1 MNIEVEGNS
10 ISFKKIKSIFFKYKF
25 LNLLIIFASI
35 LLGAFKY
42 YPTHPIYKSHITLEI
57 EQQVNL
63 NKTDFFGNK
72 ISEGREIETEIDILK
87 SEFLIEKTIK
97 NISFNTTYL
106 KSSNL
111 KKTQLY
117 KDIPFVIKNLNF
129 NSKKG
134 HPHVYNIKD
143 LGDNKFQ
150 LTRKRSFLGKIKNEI
165 IKYLPLNKNNN
176 TLDGIY
182 SYSRPIIGR
191 DISFTVEKISN
202 FKSGDSISDTKYSFY
217 FENDQEIINHIKQNL
232 TIKPASFKSS
242 VLKISFED
250 HIAVRARDFLNSF
263 IDNYLYFSLKNQTQK
278 DSKTLSFLNKQIDVI
293 DERLK
298 SSENGLLGFKESNNI
313 ADITLQRNEI
323 ITKLN
328 NFKQELNNARIDYSI
343 TKNIYQSS
351 KRGNYGDLSGLS
363 NKYPILSTMLQNL
376 ENLQVEK
383 ERLLST
389 LTYQHPDVVNLSNGI
404 FKLKKGIKNI
414 SKGIYS
420 KIAQRVKSLEKIT
433 EEYQTKLT
441 QFPKKE
447 KELAKYERVF
457 HVNDK
462 VYNYL
467 LQKQSELSIEK
478 AAKHLK
484 KNILDHAKVPT
495 KPISPK
501 LALFLTISTFLGIM
515 LAILHT
521 ALRAFLDTL
530 IKGQDDVYRITDIPI
545 YGVIPFVKDS
555 TNYNSAYVLDDPT
568 SKTSE
573 AFRVV
578 KTNLEYIVTP
588 DDSKVILVTSTIP
601 NEGKTTFSANLAAIL
616 GMGEKTSIIL
626 SLDLRRPE
634 LHHKFSLSNKIG
646 MSDLLANKAN
656 LNDIIW
662 GHEKFKNFNI
672 ITSGSIPPNPAELI
686 SSKKMQEVITELRKE
701 YDYIVLDTPPF
712 DYVPD
717 ALGLIKH
724 ADISLFVVKS
734 EFSED
739 KSVKEIDKLVQK
751 LKIDNS
757 GIILNSVKEKY
768 YKSKKFDYK
777 YLYHEAS

>member
-25 LNLLIIFASI
+25 LNLLIILISI
-35 LLGAFKY
+35 LFGAFKY
-42 YPTHPIYKSHITLEI
+42 YTTHPIYKSHITMEI
-57 EQQVNL
+57 EQQVNP

-72 ISEGREIETEIDILK
+72 ISDGRQLETEIDILK
-87 SEFLIEKTIK
+87 SEFLIEKTIN
-97 NISFNTTYL
+97 NINFNTTYI
-106 KSSNL
+106 KSSNF
-111 KKTQLY
+111 KKTQVY
-117 KDIPFVIKNLNF
+117 KDMPFVIKNLNF
-129 NSKKG
+129 NNKAG
-134 HPHVYNIKD
+134 HPHVYNITD
-143 LGDNKFQ
+143 LGNNKFE
-150 LTRKRSFLGKIKNEI
+150 LKRERSLLGKIKSEI
-165 IKYLPLNKNNN
+165 MKYIPIKKNDNS
-176 TLDGIY
+176 LEGIY
-182 SYSRPIIGR
+182 TYSKPIIGK
-191 DISFTVEKISN
+191 DISFSVEKVAN
-202 FKSGDSISDTKYSFY
+202 FENKPNLKYLFY
-217 FENDQEIINHIKQNL
+217 FENDQEIIDNIKQNL

-250 HIAVRARDFLNSF
+250 KLAVRARDFLNNF

-313 ADITLQRNEI
+313 ADIKLQRNEI

-328 NFKQELNNARIDYSI
+328 NFRQELSNAKIDYSI
-343 TKNIYQSS
+343 AKNLYKSS
-351 KRGNYGDLSGLS
+351 RTGNYSNLSGLS
-363 NKYPILSTMLQNL
+363 NKYPILNTMLQNL
-376 ENLQVEK
+376 QDLRVEK

-389 LTYQHPDVVNLSNGI
+389 LTPQHPDIINLSNGI
-404 FKLKKGIKNI
+404 FKLKKGIKNV
-414 SKGIYS
+414 SKGIYN
-420 KIAQRVKSLEKIT
+420 KTLQRVKSLEKVT
-433 EEYQTKLT
+433 NEYQKQLVE
-441 QFPKKE
+441 FPEKE
-447 KELAKYERVF
+447 KELAKYERIF
-457 HVNDK
+457 SVNDK

-495 KPISPK
+495 RPISPK
-501 LALFLTISTFLGIM
+501 LALFLTISTFLGLM

-521 ALRAFLDTL
+521 ALRAFWDTL
-530 IKGQDDVYRITDIPI
+530 VKGQDDVYRITDIPI
-545 YGVIPFVKDS
+545 FGVIPFVKDS

-578 KTNLEYIVTP
+578 KTNLEYIITP

-616 GMGEKTSIIL
+616 GMGEKRSIIL

-634 LHHKFSLSNKIG
+634 LHHKFSLSNKMG
-646 MSDLLANKAN
+646 MSDLLANKAK
-656 LNDIIW
+656 LEDITW
-662 GHEKFKNFNI
+662 EHEQFKNFNI

-686 SSKKMQEVITELRKE
+686 SSKKMQEIIKELRKE

-724 ADISLFVVKS
+724 ADVSLFVVKS

-739 KSVKEIDKLVQK
+739 KSVKEIDKLVKK

-777 YLYHEAS
+777 YLYHEVS